1 MVRSKSRSRSRSRS
15 CHSRQTS
22 AKYRNRPSP
31 PYPANECP
39 QGTKKRGNDGKVY
52 VVKLDSRGI
61 GRWVPYH
68 SVSKSK
74 VHRGARSK
82 SRSRSKSRTKSRSKS
97 RSVRTRLPAKLTFS
111 SPPFGS
117 VSIKAGELGYVRNGS
132 VRLQRSKKDGRIFF
146 PTKVAG
152 VTYVEA
158 SPGSRVFHRHTK

>member
-1 MVRSKSRSRSRSRS
+1 MSRFTSRSRKRS
-15 CHSRQTS
+15 CHSRQTL
-22 AKYRNRPSP
+22 AKYTQRPSP

-39 QGTKKRGNDGKVY
+39 QGTKKRGNDGRLY
-52 VVKLDSRGI
+52 VVKRDSRGI
-61 GRWVPYH
+61 GRWVPHHH

-97 RSVRTRLPAKLTFS
+97 RSKSRLPAKLTFS

-117 VSIKAGELGYVRNGS
+117 VSIKAGELGYVRHGS
-132 VRLQRSKKDGRIFF
+132 VRLQRSKKDGRIYF
-146 PTKVAG
+146 PTKVRG

-158 SPGSRVFHRHTK
+158 SPGSRVFYRQTK